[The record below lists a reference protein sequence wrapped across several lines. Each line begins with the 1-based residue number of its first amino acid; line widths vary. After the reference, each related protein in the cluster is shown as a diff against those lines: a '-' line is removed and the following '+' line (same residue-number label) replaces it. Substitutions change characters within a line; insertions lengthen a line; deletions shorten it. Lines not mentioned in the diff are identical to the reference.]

1 MGVDRRAATGAAG
14 GVTRRL
20 PRVVLLLPACF
31 IVETILGGPFG
42 NYGGISVR
50 LLLLAASC
58 AVLLFAVLVRGRV
71 AGSHLVPI
79 LSVSGFAIL
88 NGIWVA
94 VVPVMMETNM
104 HWSLREPYAFVVLIP
119 VVLMLAVLEPEQLP
133 RVTGGLQRLVVVT
146 SVVLAIFQVGLWV
159 IGTLFYQ
166 VSWVVPLALDALFRG
181 AGDQLFVG
189 RLPDGFFRVFWIST
203 LWCLLGFFWTPVA
216 FSGFRLRRLLQ
227 GILLMDL
234 FVTYSRGI
242 WIGLAIGLLV
252 AEAVTVTR
260 RTAGRTLMRFAAA
273 SVITVSLLIGVLAAA
288 GALEP
293 WLARFASTTSR
304 DDPSIGARIEQ
315 APHLLQLWYEHPV
328 VGSGY
333 GAFAPGYVRSEEAPY
348 SYEHMPYALL
358 AKLGLLGV
366 VLSGAFLA
374 GWALTAWEARRWK
387 RGEVAS
393 LMGSGA
399 ALLFAEMTNP
409 MVLNFVSMTIFAC
422 LLLQWAALVRP
433 AMPASAA
440 PAVARAA
447 S

>member
-1 MGVDRRAATGAAG
+1 MDDDRPAVSGTGRLAA
-14 GVTRRL
+14 RRL
-20 PRVVLLLPACF
+20 PRGVLFLPACF

-42 NYGGISVR
+42 TYGGISVR

-94 VVPVMMETNM
+94 VVPVVMGTNM

-119 VVLMLAVLEPEQLP
+119 VVLMLAVLDPEQLP
-133 RVTGGLQRLVVVT
+133 RVTRGLQRLVVVT
-146 SVVLAIFQVGLWV
+146 SVLLAVFQVGIWV
-159 IGTLFYQ
+159 VGTLFYQ
-166 VSWVVPLALDALFRG
+166 VSWIVPLALDAIFRG

-203 LWCLLGFFWTPVA
+203 LWCVLSFFWAPLA
-216 FSGFRLRRLLQ
+216 FPGVRLRRLFQ
-227 GILLMDL
+227 GILLMAL

-252 AEAVTVTR
+252 TEAVSLTR
-260 RTAGRTLMRFAAA
+260 RTAGRTVLRFAAA
-273 SVITVSLLIGVLAAA
+273 SALTVSLLIGVLAAA

-315 APHLLQLWYEHPV
+315 APHLLQLWYQHPV
-328 VGSGY
+328 LGSGY

-374 GWALTAWEARRWK
+374 GWALTAWEARRWN
-387 RGEVAS
+387 RGEAAS
-393 LMGSGA
+393 LIGSGT

-422 LLLQWAALVRP
+422 LLLQWATLVGP
-433 AMPASAA
+433 PMPVPVAV
-440 PAVARAA
+440 VARGA